1 MSRITRRSFVS
12 SSTALLAGA
21 AAAQPTRGEQA
32 TPGFDQTKTD
42 DDQTRV
48 WKPFSD
54 RRIRMGLVGYGACK
68 FSAEFDFQ
76 HHPNV
81 QVVAVS
87 DLFPDR
93 CAALSKAVSCAKT
106 YPSLEEMVK
115 DDSIEAIFVATD
127 APSHARHCREVLHHG
142 KHVCTAV
149 PAFRSDI
156 DDAERLLECCRKNR
170 GLVYAMF
177 ETSVFHDDLYAME
190 RIYAAGG
197 FGKIIY
203 CEGEYCHTRKPGDPP
218 IPSYKDWRR
227 NGCPMWYPTHATA
240 YYVGVT
246 HGRFTDVSCKGILPV
261 DESKRVPN
269 AIGNVFQSEIG
280 LFRTTEGGMARM
292 MVCPAYG
299 KYLEAGRVRGEIGG
313 YDTTYTGCEEGNRI
327 VSRLGSQLKKYAL
340 PPGVSPGG
348 HGGSH
353 GYLSDDFVDAI
364 LRGRPPAVGVI
375 DALEHDRPW
384 LLRPPLGPQRRR
396 NHQDPRVRAVAERCQ
411 ALFPWQFG
419 EERQSLNGRRARPTR
434 PPSFPPK
441 RV

>member
-1 MSRITRRSFVS
+1 MSHITRRSFV
-12 SSTALLAGA
+12 TASATMIAGA
-21 AAAQPTRGEQA
+21 AALGKARGEQA
-32 TPGFDQTKTD
+32 LAGFDQTKTD
-42 DDQTRV
+42 VDQSRV
-48 WKPFSD
+48 WKPFSE
-54 RRIRMGLVGYGACK
+54 RKIRMGLVGYGVCK
-68 FSAEFDFQ
+68 FSAAFDFQ
-76 HHPNV
+76 NHPNV
-81 QVVAVS
+81 RVVAVS

-93 CAALSKAVSCAKT
+93 CAELARVVRCPKT

-115 DDSIEAIFVATD
+115 DDQIEGIFVATD
-127 APSHARHCREVLHHG
+127 APSHARHCIEVMNHG

-149 PAFRSDI
+149 PAFRGDI

-190 RIYAAGG
+190 KIYAAGG

-203 CEGEYCHTRKPGDPP
+203 SEGEYCHTRKPGDPP
-218 IPSYKDWRR
+218 IGSYKDWRR

-246 HGRFTDVSCKGILPV
+246 HGSFTEVSCQGILPM

-280 LFRTTEGGMARM
+280 LFRTTEGGLSRM

-313 YDTTYTGCEEGNRI
+313 YDMTYTGCEEGNRI
-327 VSRLGSQLKKYAL
+327 VAKLGSQIKKYPL

-364 LRGRPPAVGVI
+364 LRGRPPRVGVI
-375 DALEHDRPW
+375 DALNMTVPGYYAHLSAVRDGETFKI
-384 LLRPPLGPQRRR
+384 PQY
-396 NHQDPRVRAVAERCQ
+396 V
-411 ALFPWQFG
+411 L
-419 EERQSLNGRRARPTR
+419 
-434 PPSFPPK
+434 
-441 RV
+441 

>member
-1 MSRITRRSFVS
+1 MPRFSRRSLVKAS
-12 SSTALLAGA
+12 AAMLAGA
-21 AAAQPTRGEQA
+21 AASGESRA
-32 TPGFDQTKTD
+32 ADVLAGFDQTKTD
-42 DDQTRV
+42 YDQTKV

-54 RRIRMGLVGYGACK
+54 RKIKVGLVGYGACK
-68 FSAEFDFQ
+68 FSAAFSFQ
-76 HHPNV
+76 DHPNV

-93 CAALSKAVSCAKT
+93 CAGLAQAVRCDKK

-115 DDSIEAIFVATD
+115 DDAIEAIFVATD
-127 APSHARHCREVLHHG
+127 APSHAKHCIEVLRHG

-149 PAFRSDI
+149 PAFRGDI
-156 DDAERLLECCRKNR
+156 DDAERLLDCCRKNR

-190 RIYAAGG
+190 KIYAAGG

-203 CEGEYCHTRKPGDPP
+203 SEGEYCHTRKPGDPP

-246 HGRFTDVSCKGILPV
+246 HGSFTDVSCRGILPM
-261 DESKRVPN
+261 EKEKRAPN

-280 LFRTTEGGMARM
+280 LFRTREGGLSRM

-313 YDTTYTGCEEGNRI
+313 YDSTYTGCEAGNRI
-327 VSRLGSQLKKYAL
+327 VAKLGSRTKKYAL
-340 PPGVSPGG
+340 PPGIAPGG

-353 GYLSDDFVDAI
+353 GYLCHDFIDAI
-364 LRGRPPAVGVI
+364 LRARPPAVGVI
-375 DALEHDRPW
+375 DALNMTVPGYYAHLSAVKDGET
-384 LLRPPLGPQRRR
+384 LAIPQY
-396 NHQDPRVRAVAERCQ
+396 
-411 ALFPWQFG
+411 
-419 EERQSLNGRRARPTR
+419 SL
-434 PPSFPPK
+434 
-441 RV
+441 